1 MVSNKPSS
9 SCDHSSPRLSLDLL
23 ARQMSRL
30 ALRSV
35 PLPRAYGSLQLVR
48 RYIPSRLGLL
58 LRSHEGTWPGYQIQ
72 FSWISMYRVA
82 LWDTQISLSQQL
94 HALQVRGKAISHTG
108 PEGVPLLKMPV
119 YLSHRVE
126 STHATFFQAP
136 RQRQK
141 RNVKRE
147 ALRSSS

>member
-35 PLPRAYGSLQLVR
+35 PLPRACGSLRLVR

-58 LRSHEGTWPGYQIQ
+58 LRSHEGTWPGYEIQ
-72 FSWISMYRVA
+72 FPWISMYRVA
-82 LWDTQISLSQQL
+82 LWDTQISLSITRPPGEGEGYIPYRSRGSTFAQNASISYHIELNPPMQL
-94 HALQVRGKAISHTG
+94 
-108 PEGVPLLKMPV
+108 
-119 YLSHRVE
+119 
-126 STHATFFQAP
+126 FF
-136 RQRQK
+136 R
-141 RNVKRE
+141 
-147 ALRSSS
+147 LRANAKKEM